1 MPTEIRISEQF
12 PITMLSIRERIQ
24 NIEIKSKMGE
34 MFGQLWMF
42 MEKNHVQVA
51 GPPFAIYHDYDQQTC
66 DMECGFPTVKPEKG
80 EGNIVSSSVPGGN
93 CVMATHIGPYEKIME
108 TYQLIQEYMH
118 KEGLRQKK
126 VMWERYLN
134 DPATVKDQNELVTEI
149 YWPIE

>member
-1 MPTEIRISEQF
+1 MPTEIRISEQL

-51 GPPFAIYHDYDQQTC
+51 GPPFAVYHDYDQQTC

-80 EGNIVSSSVPGGN
+80 EGNIVSSSVPGGK